1 MILCFLHDGSSI
13 IRLIKA
19 VTSQAM
25 QKSGAYILLLTIG
38 SWLLN
43 PFTSVGQNKI
53 SLAGEWQCRLDP
65 DDLGLRQHWWQA
77 TYSDRVNLPGSLT
90 ENGKGNDVTL
100 QTPWVGD
107 VIDSVYFV
115 SDKYRKYRE
124 GDIKIPFWLKPVK
137 YYAGPAWYKRQ
148 VDLPADWAK
157 KRITLNLE
165 RCHWET
171 MVYVN
176 GQFCGTR
183 NSLVASHQFDL
194 TKHLKPGNNTIAIRV
209 DNRYKIHLGPNSH
222 SMADHT
228 QTNWN
233 GLVGDLS
240 LLAGSPTYIEDVQ
253 IFPNLTNKT
262 ISVTMALSQA
272 RRQVFR
278 GKISL
283 QARSMQKDVP
293 ALPEL
298 QQPVSLT
305 AETTTLTPTYT
316 VVNPKLWDEFN
327 PNLYKLVARLVDE
340 KGQVISEKE
349 VTFGMREMST
359 RGTRLAINGRPIF
372 LRGDVDCAAFPLTG
386 YPPTTEPYW
395 EKIMK
400 TAKSY
405 GLNHLRFHSWCPPKA
420 AFDVADRLGLY
431 LYVESPLW
439 ANQSSAVGTGGV
451 VDDFIYQESERILKE
466 YGNHP
471 SFCMMSYGNEPAGV
485 DQADFL
491 GRWVDHFKQKDTRR
505 LYTSGAGWPML
516 PENQFHIHSDAR
528 IQRWG
533 EGLTSIINKGVPRT
547 SYDWREITKS
557 ATAPYVSHE
566 IGQWCVFPNFKEMAK
581 YTGVLKP
588 TNFEIFKETLE
599 EAGMGDQADAFLH
612 ASGRL
617 QTLCYKADIEAAL
630 RTPGFAGFQL
640 LGLHD
645 FPGQGTALVGAL
657 DVFWES
663 KGFTTPEEYRTFCN
677 PTVLLARM
685 DKLIYE
691 NNETLQAALE
701 IAHFGAGELKNQT
714 LIWQLVDAAG
724 KVKKSGTLTKD
735 NVAIDN
741 LQTVGSLQIPLSGFK
756 KPEMLTLK
764 VALKGTDITNAW
776 NVWVYPSG
784 LNADAATG
792 KVIIA
797 QSMTPDVVNQLQ
809 NGANVLLLPYGHVK
823 QGKGAEVAIGFS
835 TVFWNTSWTK
845 GQPPHTLGLVCNP
858 AHPLFAAFPTESSSN
873 YQWQDIVSHSQTIIL
888 NDFAKKLRPLIQPI
902 DTWFE
907 NRRLSLAFEGRVG
920 KGKLMVCSIDLD
932 TDIAQR
938 PSARQLKYSLL
949 TYMNSDRFKPAD
961 ELDINQVKQL
971 FQQETSLMLPAKQ

>member
-1 MILCFLHDGSSI
+1 M
-13 IRLIKA
+13 
-19 VTSQAM
+19 
-25 QKSGAYILLLTIG
+25 TIG
-38 SWLLN
+38 LSLAN
-43 PFTSVGQNKI
+43 PLQSIGQNKI
-53 SLAGEWQCRLDP
+53 SLSGEWQLRLDP
-65 DDLGLRQHWWQA
+65 NDLGLRQHWWQA
-77 TYSDRVNLPGSLT
+77 NYSDRVKLPGSLT

-107 VIDSVYFV
+107 VIDSTYFV
-115 SDKYRKYRE
+115 ADKFKKYRE

-148 VDLPADWAK
+148 IDVPADWSK

-183 NSLVASHQFDL
+183 NSLVTAHQFDL
-194 TKHLKPGNNTIAIRV
+194 TKHLRPGKNTIAIRV

-222 SMADHT
+222 SVADHT

-233 GLVGDLS
+233 GLVGELSLTVGSLTYMDDVQVFPDLS
-240 LLAGSPTYIEDVQ
+240 AKSINVALA
-253 IFPNLTNKT
+253 F
-262 ISVTMALSQA
+262 
-272 RRQVFR
+272 RQPRHQTFR
-278 GKISL
+278 GKIIL
-283 QARSMQKDVP
+283 QARPLQTTSA
-293 ALPEL
+293 ALPEIT
-298 QQPVSLT
+298 QPVSFST
-305 AETTTLTPTYT
+305 ETTTLTPTYLIPT
-316 VVNPKLWDEFN
+316 PQLWDEFT
-327 PNLYKLVARLVDE
+327 PNLYKLVARLVDDQ
-340 KGQVISEKE
+340 GQLVSEKE

-386 YPPTTEPYW
+386 YPPTTEAPW

-400 TAKSY
+400 TAKAY
-405 GLNHLRFHSWCPPKA
+405 GLNHLRFHSWCPPEA
-420 AFDVADRLGLY
+420 AFNVADRLGIY

-451 VDDFIYQESERILKE
+451 VDEFIYQESERILQA

-471 SFCMMSYGNEPAGV
+471 SFCMMSYGNEPAGA
-485 DQADFL
+485 DQNEFL
-491 GRWVDHFKQKDTRR
+491 GRWVDHFKQKDKRR

-533 EGLTSIINKGVPRT
+533 EGLKSIINAGAPKT
-547 SYDWREITKS
+547 SYDWREITKT

-566 IGQWCVFPNFKEMAK
+566 IGQWCVYPNFKEMAK
-581 YTGVLKP
+581 YKGVVKP
-588 TNFEIFKETLE
+588 TNFEIFKETLD
-599 EAGMGDQADAFLH
+599 EAGMGDQAEAFLH
-612 ASGRL
+612 SSGRL

-663 KGFTTPEEYRTFCN
+663 KGYTTPEEYRTFCN

-691 NNETLQAALE
+691 NNETMQAALE
-701 IAHFGAGELKNQT
+701 IAHFGASDLKNQT
-714 LIWQLVDAAG
+714 ISWQLLDADG
-724 KVKKSGTLTKD
+724 KAKRSGTLTKD
-735 NVAIDN
+735 NVVIDN
-741 LQTVGSLQIPLSGFK
+741 LQTVGTIQIPLTGFK

-764 VALKGTDITNAW
+764 VALKGTDITNSW
-776 NVWVYPSG
+776 NVWVYPANV
-784 LNADAATG
+784 NADAAMG
-792 KVIIA
+792 KVVVA
-797 QSMTPDVVNQLQ
+797 HSLTPDVVNQLQ

-835 TVFWNTSWTK
+835 TVFWNTSWTTN
-845 GQPPHTLGLVCNP
+845 QPPHTLGLVCNP
-858 AHPLFAAFPTESSSN
+858 AHPLFATFPTENSSN

-888 NDFAKKLRPLIQPI
+888 NDFSKTLRPLIQPI

-907 NRRLSLAFEGRVG
+907 NRRLSLAFEGRVC
-920 KGKLMVCSIDLD
+920 KGKLMVCSVDLE
-932 TDIAQR
+932 TDIARR
-938 PSARQLKYSLL
+938 PSTRQLKYSLL
-949 TYMNSDRFKPAD
+949 NYINSNQFNPTN
-961 ELDINQVKQL
+961 ELAIDQVKQL
-971 FQQETSLMLPAKQ
+971 FQEETSLVTPGKK

>member
-1 MILCFLHDGSSI
+1 
-13 IRLIKA
+13 
-19 VTSQAM
+19 M
-25 QKSGAYILLLTIG
+25 QKNGLSVLLLAIG
-38 SWLLN
+38 LCLISPLR
-43 PFTSVGQNKI
+43 SIGQNKL
-53 SLAGEWQCRLDP
+53 SLAGEWQLRLDP
-65 DDLGLRQHWWQA
+65 DDLGLRKHWWQE
-77 TYSDRVNLPGSLT
+77 TYNDRVNLPGSLT

-107 VIDSVYFV
+107 VIDSTYFV
-115 SDKYRKYRE
+115 DDKYKKYRE
-124 GDIKIPFWLKPVK
+124 GNIKIPFWLKPVK

-148 VDLPADWAK
+148 IDIPADWAK
-157 KRITLNLE
+157 KQIMLNLE

-183 NSLVASHQFDL
+183 NSLVTAHQFDL
-194 TKHLKPGNNTIAIRV
+194 TKQLRPGKNTITIRV

-222 SMADHT
+222 SVADHT
-228 QTNWN
+228 QSNWN

-240 LLAGSPTYIEDVQ
+240 LMAGAPTYIEDVQ
-253 IFPNLTNKT
+253 VFPNVSAQSIN
-262 ISVTMALSQA
+262 VTLAVHQP
-272 RRQVFR
+272 RHQTFR
-278 GKISL
+278 GKVIL
-283 QARSMQKDVP
+283 QARPVQ
-293 ALPEL
+293 ANAATLPEL
-298 QQPVSLT
+298 TQPISLT
-305 AETTTLTPTYT
+305 AETTTLTPSYSIP
-316 VVNPKLWDEFN
+316 NPKLWDEFS
-327 PNLYKLVARLVDE
+327 PNLYKLVARLIDE
-340 KGQVISEKE
+340 QGQIVSEKE

-386 YPPTTEPYW
+386 YPPTTEALW

-405 GLNHLRFHSWCPPKA
+405 GLNHLRFHSWCPPEA
-420 AFDVADRLGLY
+420 AFNVADRLGIY

-451 VDDFIYQESERILKE
+451 IDDFIYKESERILQA

-471 SFCMMSYGNEPAGV
+471 SFCMMSYGNEPAGA
-485 DQADFL
+485 DQNEFL
-491 GRWVDHFKQKDTRR
+491 GRWVDHFKQKDSRR
-505 LYTSGAGWPML
+505 LYTSGAGWPMI

-533 EGLTSIINKGVPRT
+533 EGLKSVINAGTPKT
-547 SYDWREITKS
+547 SYDWREITKT

-566 IGQWCVFPNFKEMAK
+566 IGQWCVYPNFKEMAK
-581 YTGVLKP
+581 YKGVLKP

-599 EAGMGDQADAFLH
+599 QAGMGDQAEAFLQS
-612 ASGRL
+612 SGRL

-663 KGFTTPEEYRTFCN
+663 KGYTTPEEYRTFCN

-701 IAHFGAGELKNQT
+701 IAHFGASELKNQT
-714 LIWQLVDAAG
+714 ISWQLLDADG
-724 KVKKSGTLTKD
+724 KAKRSGTLTKD

-741 LQTVGSLQIPLSGFK
+741 LQTVGTIQIPLTGFK

-764 VALKGTDITNAW
+764 VAMKGTDITNSW
-776 NVWVYPSG
+776 KVWVYPANV
-784 LNADAATG
+784 NADVATG
-792 KVIIA
+792 KVVVA
-797 QSMTPDVVNQLQ
+797 HSLTPDVVNQLQ

-835 TVFWNTSWTK
+835 SVFWNTSWTSN
-845 GQPPHTLGLVCNP
+845 QPPHTLGLVCNP
-858 AHPLFAAFPTESSSN
+858 AHPLFAAFPTENSSN

-888 NDFAKKLRPLIQPI
+888 NDFPKTLRPLIQPI

-920 KGKLMVCSIDLD
+920 KGKLMVCSVDLD
-932 TDIAQR
+932 TDIIKR
-938 PSARQLKYSLL
+938 PSTRQLKYSLL
-949 TYMNSDRFKPAD
+949 TYMNSNQFNPSN
-961 ELDINQVKQL
+961 ELAIDQVKQL
-971 FQQETSLMLPAKQ
+971 FQEETSLVTPGRK